1 MPTWPTRTAI
11 ALLVSSAL
19 TVSLAA
25 QDPLVVSPDA
35 YRLEFENAWVRVTR
49 VVYPPNAVIAPHFHT
64 ARASAYVYLHDGG
77 PIVFKH
83 EGLPYAGVTR
93 PATRAGSFRVYKGI
107 EEVHSVENP
116 TDRPSEFLRVE
127 FKTVPLDEAS
137 LRGKFF
143 RDDPQPTATST
154 RVQFENAQVRISRV
168 QVAAGGALD
177 LTTGGMPAL
186 VVALTRAGFASGGAA
201 NRELGIGQTGWLD
214 AGSAAVLR
222 ADPSALAEALRFDWK
237 TRPVAGS

>member
-93 PATRAGSFRVYKGI
+93 PATRAGSFRVYKGM
-107 EEVHSVENP
+107 EEVNSVENP
-116 TDRPSEFLRVE
+116 TDRPSESLRVE
-127 FKTVPLDEAS
+127 FKTVPLDEAP
-137 LRGKFF
+137 LRAKSS
-143 RDDPQPTATST
+143 ATT
-154 RVQFENAQVRISRV
+154 RSRPPPAPV
-168 QVAAGGALD
+168 SSSR
-177 LTTGGMPAL
+177 MP
-186 VVALTRAGFASGGAA
+186 RC
-201 NRELGIGQTGWLD
+201 E
-214 AGSAAVLR
+214 SAASR
-222 ADPSALAEALRFDWK
+222 S
-237 TRPVAGS
+237 RPAARST

>member
-1 MPTWPTRTAI
+1 MIRPIRLAV
-11 ALLVSSAL
+11 AMLVITAL
-19 TVSLAA
+19 TAGLAA

-35 YRLEFENAWVRVTR
+35 YRLEFENAWVKVTR
-49 VVYPPNAVIAPHFHT
+49 VVYAPKAVIVPHFHT
-64 ARASAYVYLHDGG
+64 ARASAYVYLNDGG

-93 PATRAGSFRVYKGI
+93 PATRAGSYRVYKGL

-116 TDRPSEFLRVE
+116 TDVPSEFLRVE

-143 RDDPQPTATST
+143 RDDPPATATGS

-168 QVAAGGALD
+168 HVAAGDAID
-177 LTTGGMPAL
+177 LTTESMPAL
-186 VVALTRAGFASGGAA
+186 VVALAQASLAGGGAA
-201 NRELGIGQTGWLD
+201 HRELGIGQTGWLN
-214 AGSAAVLR
+214 ASAAAVLR
-222 ADPSALAEALRFDWK
+222 AGRSAAAEALRFDWK
-237 TRPVAGS
+237 TRPVTGS